1 MAKDGTNRG
10 GARYRSGPA
19 KKPLIDNL
27 LDGNPGKRKLT
38 VVEFPGASDFHGVN
52 MPQPREMLS
61 ACWGDGPRLKPP
73 QYSLGIF

>member
-1 MAKDGTNRG
+1 MGR
-10 GARYRSGPA
+10 RGPA
-19 KKPLIDNL
+19 TGQGGRPPKPLADKVLEGNL
-27 LDGNPGKRKLT
+27 GKRKLT